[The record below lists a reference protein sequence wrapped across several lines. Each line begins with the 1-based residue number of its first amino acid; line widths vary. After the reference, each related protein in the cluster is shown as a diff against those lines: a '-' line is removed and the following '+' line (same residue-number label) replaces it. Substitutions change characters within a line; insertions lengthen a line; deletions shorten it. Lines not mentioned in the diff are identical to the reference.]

1 MKSAESFEPSIPAF
15 PGNSLSPWK
24 VFFACI
30 LASLAT
36 IFAPP
41 LLRMFRAHIWSALD
55 MSEVQ
60 WAVALAIRGFVL
72 ILFVLVGGAIGDVFG
87 QRRVLILALW
97 SYILSSALTALAPS
111 SSVFVVAS
119 TLMSVTGAIVKVL
132 SLTLMLIAFD
142 RRQRIFALVVYSVIV
157 LLGYVLSPLMAREIG
172 QNADARYMYALPTT
186 LGVLA
191 LGLAIKYVPPSSL
204 VRAKVMDV
212 LTMNLWIA
220 GLCGVIFALVLAGI
234 VGWTNIWVLFILGT
248 GIVIMVGVDRFER
261 IPLGD
266 ERWRYHLGF
275 KRQLGVA
282 IVAGVML
289 NLVLYSVTAQIYSFL
304 NRVQNY
310 DLLAAAIR
318 LAPVLVGAVV
328 FGAIAAQLTIRLGAR
343 NALSLGLLVTAAA
356 ATGFSLLQPNLP
368 YWILALL
375 LVAVGFGF
383 ILGNTPRLLLLN
395 AAVPYGLIATAQAI
409 GSATAQLGGA
419 LAYALMLYLTQGF
432 GLQVLTGLVQGS
444 GLNVTE
450 AALQLESLSV
460 SVDSLSLL
468 QTSPVQMTIAERLV
482 PGFHLAYT
490 KGLSQ
495 AMLVLAGV
503 CVVAAVLVQ
512 VVLLGTSASNTE
524 GDAEPVAQKSF

>member
-1 MKSAESFEPSIPAF
+1 
-15 PGNSLSPWK
+15 
-24 VFFACI
+24 
-30 LASLAT
+30 
-36 IFAPP
+36 
-41 LLRMFRAHIWSALD
+41 
-55 MSEVQ
+55 
-60 WAVALAIRGFVL
+60 
-72 ILFVLVGGAIGDVFG
+72 
-87 QRRVLILALW
+87 
-97 SYILSSALTALAPS
+97 
-111 SSVFVVAS
+111 
-119 TLMSVTGAIVKVL
+119 
-132 SLTLMLIAFD
+132 MLIAFD
-142 RRQRIFALVVYSVIV
+142 RRRRIFALMVYSAIV
-157 LLGYVLSPLMAREIG
+157 LLGYVLSPWMAREIG
-172 QNADARYMYALPTT
+172 QNANARYMYALPTA

-191 LGLAIKYVPPSSL
+191 LGLAIKYILPGSL
-204 VRAKVMDV
+204 VRAKVLDV

-234 VGWTNIWVLFILGT
+234 VGWTNIWVLFILGI

-289 NLVLYSVTAQIYSFL
+289 NLVLFSVTAQIYTFM

-375 LVAVGFGF
+375 LAAVGFGF

-395 AAVPYGLIATAQAI
+395 AAVPYGLTATAQAI

-444 GLNVTE
+444 GLNLTE

-468 QTSPVQMTIAERLV
+468 KTSPVQMTIAEYLV
-482 PGFHLAYT
+482 PGFQLAYT

-512 VVLLGTSASNTE
+512 VVLRRTSTSNIQ
-524 GDAEPVAQKSF
+524 GDAEPVAQKSL

>member
-1 MKSAESFEPSIPAF
+1 
-15 PGNSLSPWK
+15 
-24 VFFACI
+24 
-30 LASLAT
+30 
-36 IFAPP
+36 
-41 LLRMFRAHIWSALD
+41 
-55 MSEVQ
+55 
-60 WAVALAIRGFVL
+60 
-72 ILFVLVGGAIGDVFG
+72 
-87 QRRVLILALW
+87 
-97 SYILSSALTALAPS
+97 
-111 SSVFVVAS
+111 
-119 TLMSVTGAIVKVL
+119 
-132 SLTLMLIAFD
+132 
-142 RRQRIFALVVYSVIV
+142 
-157 LLGYVLSPLMAREIG
+157 
-172 QNADARYMYALPTT
+172 
-186 LGVLA
+186 
-191 LGLAIKYVPPSSL
+191 
-204 VRAKVMDV
+204 
-212 LTMNLWIA
+212 
-220 GLCGVIFALVLAGI
+220 
-234 VGWTNIWVLFILGT
+234 
-248 GIVIMVGVDRFER
+248 
-261 IPLGD
+261 
-266 ERWRYHLGF
+266 
-275 KRQLGVA
+275 
-282 IVAGVML
+282 
-289 NLVLYSVTAQIYSFL
+289 VTAQIYNFL

-444 GLNVTE
+444 GLNLTE

-468 QTSPVQMTIAERLV
+468 KTSPVQMTIAEYLV
-482 PGFHLAYT
+482 PGFQLAYT

-512 VVLLGTSASNTE
+512 VVLRRTSTSNIQ